1 MNTLEN
7 ALGALQVAGCVLLSP
22 FLRSWYNRWG
32 ASDKEIQETLPGDE
46 LVPNPMLD
54 YTHAISI
61 AAPPSAIWPWLVQ
74 IGQGRGGLY
83 SYDGL
88 ENLAGCKIQSADIIL
103 AEHQNPN
110 PGDLVRLG
118 PQGYPCFSIA
128 AIEQGKALVLVSA
141 DPKTGEPT
149 NDNPRTEKGYS
160 IASWQFVLEP
170 VEAQSTRLLVRQRLA
185 YSPDM
190 AWIWRLT
197 EPISF
202 VMERKMILGIKHRA
216 EKKS

>member
-88 ENLAGCKIQSADIIL
+88 ENLAGCKIQSADTIL

-110 PGDLVRLG
+110 LGDLVRLG

>member
-7 ALGALQVAGCVLLSP
+7 ALGALQIAGCLLLSP

-46 LVPNPMLD
+46 LVPNPMLG

-74 IGQGRGGLY
+74 IGQGRGGFY

-88 ENLAGCKIQSADIIL
+88 ENLAGCKIQSADAIL
-103 AEHQNPN
+103 SEHQNPN

-149 NDNPRTEKGYS
+149 NNNPRTEKGYS
-160 IASWQFVLEP
+160 IASWQFVLASED
-170 VEAQSTRLLVRQRLA
+170 AKNTRMMVRQRLA

-190 AWIWRLT
+190 AWVWRLT
-197 EPISF
+197 ESISF
-202 VMERKMILGIKHRA
+202 VMERKMMLGIKNRV